1 MQPLLWYN
9 VDTIREVDFMFGEY
23 IAAKYAID
31 ITKKNH
37 AVTSYGGVYIVP
49 EDKYIELIIHKME
62 NESNKNKTA
71 DKP

>member
-1 MQPLLWYN
+1 MWS
-9 VDTIREVDFMFGEY
+9 EY

-37 AVTSYGGVYIVP
+37 ATTSYNGVYIVP
-49 EDKYIELIIHKME
+49 EDKYIELIIYKMK
-62 NESNKNKTA
+62 NEANKNKTV

>member
-1 MQPLLWYN
+1 MLS
-9 VDTIREVDFMFGEY
+9 EY
-23 IAAKYAID
+23 ITAKYAID

-37 AVTSYGGVYIVP
+37 AVTNYDGVYIVP

-62 NESNKNKTA
+62 NEANKNKTI